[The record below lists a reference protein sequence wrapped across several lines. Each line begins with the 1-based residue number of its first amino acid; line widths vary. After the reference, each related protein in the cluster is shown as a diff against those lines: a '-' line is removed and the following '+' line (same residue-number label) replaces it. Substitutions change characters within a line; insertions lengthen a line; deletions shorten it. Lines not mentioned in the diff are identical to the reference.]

1 MFPSL
6 NFIFASRLEQ
16 MVALVLIGVF
26 ISSALKIVLAPC
38 FGETGA
44 RLISSAALFMMAL
57 VLGGR
62 VAHEALVWQSAFAA
76 QILSDALG
84 PLKAAVQE
92 LMSSADNL
100 SQ

>member
-6 NFIFASRLEQ
+6 SFIFAGELQQ
-16 MVALVLIGVF
+16 MVAYVLIGLF

-44 RLISSAALFMMAL
+44 RLISSATLFMMAL

-62 VAHEALVWQSAFAA
+62 VAHEALVWQSAFTA